1 MKSKQIEFPD
11 CWEEVTPHEWVY
23 LLKLRSKLIR
33 LQGVTID
40 DVKRMWCAFVVKRR
54 GIRSLNRKDAMVLIY
69 RLAQTLDWQWVVEND
84 SISLNYDSTVNLL
97 PEWYG
102 LIGPA
107 SHGADLTF
115 GEFRYAVIMMNEYT
129 TTQDIMYLNSL
140 CAVLYRK
147 TDESGKRVRFSQDA
161 IQSSLPDIE
170 KIPEYVRWGIYAWFA
185 SFCKFLFTGTFIL
198 DGCEICFAPVFGS
211 SGHDYTPEQSL
222 GMNSILFSVAESGVF
237 GTIEDVDNTQ
247 LMRVLLK
254 LLDDKQKADSLLKHT
269 KKNDI
274 Q

>member
-11 CWEEVTPHEWVY
+11 CWEEVTQGEWEY
-23 LLKLRSKLIR
+23 LLYLRYMLIHAR
-33 LQGVTID
+33 GIHLE
-40 DVKRMWCAFVVKRR
+40 DVKRMWCSYVLDKR
-54 GIRSLNRKDAMVLIY
+54 GIRKPTSKNAMVLIY
-69 RLAQTLDWQWVVEND
+69 RLSKTLDWQWTEDNNT
-84 SISLNYDSTVNLL
+84 ISLNFDSTVNLL
-97 PEWYG
+97 PVWHG

-129 TTQDIMYLNSL
+129 TSQDIMYLNSL
-140 CAVLYRK
+140 CAILYRR
-147 TDESGKRVRFSQDA
+147 TDEFGKRRRFSQDA
-161 IQSSLPDIE
+161 IQTSISEIE
-170 KIPEYVRWGIYAWFA
+170 TVPEYIRWGIYAWFA
-185 SFCKFLFTGTFIL
+185 SFCKFLFTGTFVL

-211 SGHDYTPEQSL
+211 SGNDYTPEQSL

-254 LLDDKQKADSLLKHT
+254 LLDDKQKADSLLKQT

>member
-33 LQGVTID
+33 LRGVTID

-140 CAVLYRK
+140 CFLRMLFNLLYRILRK
-147 TDESGKRVRFSQDA
+147 SLNMSVGVYMPG
-161 IQSSLPDIE
+161 SLPSANSCLQVLSFLTVVRYVLHLCSDL
-170 KIPEYVRWGIYAWFA
+170 PEMIIHRN
-185 SFCKFLFTGTFIL
+185 
-198 DGCEICFAPVFGS
+198 
-211 SGHDYTPEQSL
+211 SL
-222 GMNSILFSVAESGVF
+222 
-237 GTIEDVDNTQ
+237 
-247 LMRVLLK
+247 
-254 LLDDKQKADSLLKHT
+254 
-269 KKNDI
+269 
-274 Q
+274 

>member
-147 TDESGKRVRFSQDA
+147 TDEYGKRVRFSQDA

-185 SFCKFLFTGTFIL
+185 SFCKFLFTGTFVL

>member
-1 MKSKQIEFPD
+1 MAKRQIQFPD
-11 CWEEVTPHEWVY
+11 CWEEVTPEEWVY
-23 LLKLRSKLIR
+23 LLYLRSKLINMR
-33 LQGVTID
+33 GVNID
-40 DVKRMWCAFVVKRR
+40 DVKRMWCSSVLKMR
-54 GIRSLNRKDAMVLIY
+54 GLRHSNKKDDLVLIY
-69 RLAQTLDWQWVVEND
+69 CLSQTLDWQWTVD
-84 SISLNYDSTVNLL
+84 DSSISLNFDSTVNLL
-97 PEWYG
+97 PQWHE

-129 TTQDIMYLNSL
+129 TSQDIIYLNSL

-147 TDESGKRVRFSQDA
+147 ADKKGKRIRFNQDA

-170 KIPEYVRWGIYAWFA
+170 NIPEYVRWGIYAWFA
-185 SFCKFLFTGTFIL
+185 SFCKFLFTGTFVL

-211 SGHDYTPEQSL
+211 SGNDYTPEQSL

-254 LLDDKQKADSLLKHT
+254 LLDDKQKADSLLKQT

>member
-1 MKSKQIEFPD
+1 MKSKHIEFPD

-211 SGHDYTPEQSL
+211 SGNDYTPEQSL

>member
-1 MKSKQIEFPD
+1 MAKRQIQFPD
-11 CWEEVTPHEWVY
+11 CWEEVTPEEWVY
-23 LLKLRSKLIR
+23 LLYLRSKLINMR
-33 LQGVTID
+33 GVNID
-40 DVKRMWCAFVVKRR
+40 DVKRMWCSSVLKMR
-54 GIRSLNRKDAMVLIY
+54 GFRHSNKKDDLVLIY
-69 RLAQTLDWQWVVEND
+69 RLSQTLDWQWTVD
-84 SISLNYDSTVNLL
+84 DSSISLNFDSTVNLL
-97 PEWYG
+97 PQWND

-107 SHGADLTF
+107 SHGADMTF

-129 TTQDIMYLNSL
+129 TSQDIMFLNSL

-147 TDESGKRVRFSQDA
+147 ADKKGKRSRFNQDA

-211 SGHDYTPEQSL
+211 SGNDYTPEQSL

-237 GTIEDVDNTQ
+237 GSIEDVDNTQ

-254 LLDDKQKADSLLKHT
+254 LLDDKQKADSLLKQT

>member
-11 CWEEVTPHEWVY
+11 CWEEVTPQEWVY
-23 LLKLRSKLIR
+23 LLNLRSKLIKLR
-33 LQGVTID
+33 GVTID
-40 DVKRMWCAFVVKRR
+40 DVKRMWCAYVVKMR
-54 GIRSLNRKDAMVLIY
+54 GIRRLKSKEAMVLIY
-69 RLAQTLDWQWVVEND
+69 RLSQTLDWQWSVEDNTV
-84 SISLNYDSTVNLL
+84 SLNFDSTVNLL

-129 TTQDIMYLNSL
+129 TTQDVTYLNSL
-140 CAVLYRK
+140 CAVLYRPV
-147 TDESGKRVRFSQDA
+147 DENCKKIKFSQDN
-161 IQSSLPDIE
+161 IQHSLSDIA

-211 SGHDYTPEQSL
+211 SGNDYTPEQSL

-237 GTIEDVDNTQ
+237 GNIEDVDNTQ

-254 LLDDKQKADSLLKHT
+254 LLDDKQKADSLLKQT